1 MQCFVEIIAECEAA
15 WPYAAALPMC
25 RADWSQGPGVLRN
38 NPVVFIEVIK
48 ASAVKCRHPYT
59 FTIAEQADFL
69 GATVLGEFKDEFMKN
84 KITGARMT
92 EITLHQLLTVIGV
105 PLGDALDFMEGKNLF
120 LRPTPPV
127 NVGMREGKDVPTVQ
141 LTFNV
146 KAVSEIDAVKFEFQ
160 AVLDIVMHWSDQN
173 IWAECKA
180 NGDFI
185 EQGRCQYVWK
195 PKLLFPNA
203 RHIEIPT
210 SRQYLWWGPVP
221 PLR

>member
-1 MQCFVEIIAECEAA
+1 MSTVCLV
-15 WPYAAALPMC
+15 
-25 RADWSQGPGVLRN
+25 VL
-38 NPVVFIEVIK
+38 
-48 ASAVKCRHPYT
+48 SAHT
-59 FTIAEQADFL
+59 S
-69 GATVLGEFKDEFMKN
+69 TVYMS
-84 KITGARMT
+84 
-92 EITLHQLLTVIGV
+92 TLA
-105 PLGDALDFMEGKNLF
+105 PLHGGKNLF

-180 NGDFI
+180 NGEAI